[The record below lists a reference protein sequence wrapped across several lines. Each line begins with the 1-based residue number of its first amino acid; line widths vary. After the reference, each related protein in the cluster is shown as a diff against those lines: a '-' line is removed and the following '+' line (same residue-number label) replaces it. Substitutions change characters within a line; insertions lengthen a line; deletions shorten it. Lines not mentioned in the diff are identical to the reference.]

1 MSRGSY
7 QRRVQITALMCNEG
21 YLWHETHMETF
32 TGDVP
37 GYWTKKM
44 FSEKTRALE
53 LTRRARKSPNYSR
66 RSKNALREK
75 EVDYGEEAVEAAE
88 NEARETMAIDI
99 NTMRN
104 KYKIHDQTRKK
115 LQSCITITE
124 IEELAKGRILTKFV
138 SEIINA
144 RETSKWKKCESLL
157 RTTHTW
163 NFLKINRAVVGL
175 VLLKLKEEHALD
187 FDENKMFIDRCH
199 EFLCCVPDA
208 VSKDGTT
215 ILLVRRKESP
225 GDIKEHASTSKG
237 VLGCKLID
245 EEISLDRNTNVEIQT
260 ALHVCFSTR
269 CIIFSC

>member
-88 NEARETMAIDI
+88 NAARETMVIDI

-104 KYKIHDQTRKK
+104 KYKVVLMYK
-115 LQSCITITE
+115 LTE
-124 IEELAKGRILTKFV
+124 TLNFCLSNYRFMIKPGKNSKVV
-138 SEIINA
+138 SL
-144 RETSKWKKCESLL
+144 SL
-157 RTTHTW
+157 
-163 NFLKINRAVVGL
+163 K
-175 VLLKLKEEHALD
+175 
-187 FDENKMFIDRCH
+187 
-199 EFLCCVPDA
+199 
-208 VSKDGTT
+208 
-215 ILLVRRKESP
+215 
-225 GDIKEHASTSKG
+225 
-237 VLGCKLID
+237 
-245 EEISLDRNTNVEIQT
+245 
-260 ALHVCFSTR
+260 
-269 CIIFSC
+269 